1 MACPPHRFRRSLG
14 AMRPIAAANF
24 PTARALASRLA
35 EARSIQV
42 AAVECKAGGIRG
54 RGRRGV
60 ATGGAGGATGRGNG
74 RCRRAGAAGGA
85 AECAEGRGRFA
96 AASLA
101 RLSAMTPEVPKRL
114 RPPLCTGT
122 ASNARS
128 MHGRR
133 ADADMR
139 QIRPGINS
147 PCRASGPW
155 APVRRRRRPKPE
167 SNWGRPNDSER
178 PRMLLL
184 PVAGESEL
192 LCARFA
198 PRSTVDRKSGFRTPP
213 PSGRVACIH
222 RHAGAMS
229 RHRPCFAAGTGRG
242 TR

>member
-1 MACPPHRFRRSLG
+1 MAHVPRIDSAAVWARCARLRRRIS
-14 AMRPIAAANF
+14 R
-24 PTARALASRLA
+24 TARALASRFA

-42 AAVECKAGGIRG
+42 AVAECKAGGVRG

-60 ATGGAGGATGRGNG
+60 ATGGAGAR
-74 RCRRAGAAGGA
+74 GAAGGA
-85 AECAEGRGRFA
+85 AGCAGGMCRGGRFA
-96 AASLA
+96 AVSPA
-101 RLSAMTPEVPKRL
+101 RLPAMMAKVPKRL

-122 ASNARS
+122 ASNARAA
-128 MHGRR
+128 HGRR

-139 QIRPGINS
+139 QIRPAINS

-167 SNWGRPNDSER
+167 SSWGRPDDSER

-229 RHRPCFAAGTGRG
+229 RHRPRFAAGTGRG